1 MPHPDEGLIHAWLDG
16 ELDAAESARIE
27 ALVRSDPEWAA
38 AAAEARGLA
47 AASARI
53 IAALDDVGGTSRPG
67 EATAPAGMAPRRRRP
82 WWMMRAA
89 ALLVVVAGTAI
100 VLRRTAPDESRGTTP
115 EDVRRSAPAQQEERS
130 TAPARAKGALDE
142 DRRSGAVEPK
152 AAGQRDQAGALAGG
166 VTAGGAAGG
175 GAAAGGT
182 AVSGAAVGRTTS
194 VSAPVAG
201 APETRA
207 PVASAPE
214 TRAPVASA
222 PETRAPVAGTEGRA
236 ALAAATEA
244 TLKTAAKDEQLSRL
258 VCYEMVGDEPVSGLD
273 KSARA
278 NALAA
283 PRTVAR
289 ADSLA
294 AAAPAA
300 RKGLALVEPANR
312 LRSAEAD
319 LAERPAAPVP
329 AALSARLPLQA
340 LLRKQGP
347 DTILVTWR
355 DGGEAVTARAVARG
369 DTLIGNA
376 SAAGRA
382 PRAFLAV
389 RTACPRP

>member
-38 AAAEARGLA
+38 AAAEARGLV

-214 TRAPVASA
+214 TRAPVA
-222 PETRAPVAGTEGRA
+222 GTEGRA

-300 RKGLALVEPANR
+300 RKVLALVEPANR